1 MAARSLVGRLPAPA
15 NGRNRRYLAVGAH
28 PDEWSEVHRT
38 RPVPFATREAR
49 FGVANRRPLRE
60 LNRSRLRFT
69 FVIKAASEPAP
80 TAHRHRSRP
89 EPAREEGR
97 SSRETDASHAAP
109 NVSRL
114 LRSRSRLREGNHI
127 ELPTILSR
135 G

>member
-1 MAARSLVGRLPAPA
+1 MLDECPLPALPP
-15 NGRNRRYLAVGAH
+15 VGAH
-28 PDEWSEVHRT
+28 PDEWPEVHRT
-38 RPVPFATREAR
+38 RPVLFATREAR

-60 LNRSRLRFT
+60 LNRSWLRFT

-97 SSRETDASHAAP
+97 SSRESDASPAAP